1 MTSFL
6 NLDTQVKPAAPPLRS
21 PSSPAASSTILAE
34 APASPQ
40 TSGSEQ
46 VPEKTSEEHGVDF
59 EIVFGRTQIASTGL
73 VIMVVLAFFSGVSY
87 LIGKTTGA
95 RVSATPASTPVAA
108 PTTPTAAKA
117 VAPVAVPAA
126 PAAAPSAVSTKPE
139 PPLFAEAVSGQ
150 VYLQVGAIE
159 KGLAGIWAEGLRTHG
174 LDSFVAPGPS
184 DKVWRVLVG
193 PLPDPAAFQQART
206 VLDSLG
212 IDTFGKRYQK

>member
-6 NLDTQVKPAAPPLRS
+6 NLDTQVQPAAPPLVS
-21 PSSPAASSTILAE
+21 PSSPAAPSTIRAE
-34 APASPQ
+34 APASLQ
-40 TSGSEQ
+40 ASDSGQ
-46 VPEKTSEEHGVDF
+46 VAEKTSEENVDF

-95 RVSATPASTPVAA
+95 RVPATPASTPVAA